1 METIKVVEKPW
12 GQEMWLAYDNGRY
25 AGKILGIDKGH
36 RLSKQYHEK
45 KHETLF
51 LFDGIAEVEFNDE
64 VIRMEQKDILV
75 VKPKDV
81 HRIKAI
87 TDCVFLEFSSPELDD
102 VIRLEDD
109 YERI

>member
-1 METIKVVEKPW
+1 MKKVVEKPW
-12 GQEMWLAYDNGRY
+12 GQELWFAYDNGRY
-25 AGKILGIDKGH
+25 AGKFIGIDAGH

-51 LFDGIAEVEFNDE
+51 LFEGEAEVELKDKK
-64 VIRMEQKDILV
+64 VKMKPKDILV
-75 VKPKDV
+75 IEPGDI

-87 TDCVFLEFSSPELDD
+87 TDCVFIEVSSPELED

-109 YERI
+109 YNRLE